1 MKVSV
6 AVQAITCGSLLCLST
21 TLCFGQSISN
31 GGLQYLQ
38 TITIPGWGQSGATQA
53 NYDLLGFNPAT
64 RIMYIADR
72 LSKGITAI
80 NTRSN
85 VFIGIMPMPNGS
97 SPNGVQVA
105 PDLQLLV
112 VTDGQKNVWVWDLR
126 LPGNPPQQ
134 YAIPNIGG
142 GTDAMDYD
150 PANQT
155 IYFINGTAPYYMTLL
170 NLAFRTITSQ
180 LQLPWSPELTAY
192 NTTDGLIWQV
202 ITDGDNKNANAGVIA
217 YDPVANKIVNQVLTP
232 NCVPHGIKID
242 PVSNVALLGCG
253 TNQGQVM
260 VNLKDGTI
268 LKTFSDVTGTDL
280 MDYNPNLRRFYTGS
294 AGNKSTTTGCPTDT
308 TSSQPI
314 IGIFEAPLVNGVV
327 QPKLDGVACMG
338 RNGKVGVD
346 PIENTV
352 YVPTRQY
359 PVDPTVPTTGS
370 AGVQVYRDL
379 TPPVQP
385 LLSSAVALLKPLPG
399 SSAGPVTVNMTP
411 DARVLRLS
419 AYPTGVK
426 GSTVLISLSTT
437 VTNEVVP
444 CAADPASGNAVC
456 GADLMGDPLIG
467 GMVTLSVDGVPVARG
482 PVTGQ

>member
-6 AVQAITCGSLLCLST
+6 LVHAITCGSLLCLST
-21 TLCFGQSISN
+21 TLCSGQGISN
-31 GGLQYLQ
+31 GGLQYMQ
-38 TITIPGWGQSGATQA
+38 TIGIPGWGQTGSTQA

-85 VFIGIMPMPNGS
+85 VFIGVMPMPNGS
-97 SPNGVQVA
+97 SPNGVQVI

-155 IYFINGTAPYYMTLL
+155 IYFINGTAPYYMTGLS
-170 NLAFRTITSQ
+170 LAFRTITSQ

-253 TNQGQVM
+253 TNQGQLM
-260 VNLKDGTI
+260 VSLKDATI

-280 MDYNPNLRRFYTGS
+280 MDYNPNTRRFYTGS
-294 AGNKSTTTGCPTDT
+294 AGNKSTTTGCATDT

-327 QPKLDGVACMG
+327 QPRLAGVACMG

-359 PVDPTVPTTGS
+359 PVDPTTPTTGS

-379 TPPVQP
+379 TPPAQA
-385 LLSSAVALLKPLPG
+385 LLTSAIATLKPLPG
-399 SSAGPVTVNMTP
+399 SSAGPLTVNMTP

-444 CAADPASGNAVC
+444 CAADTASGNAVC
-456 GADLMGDPLIG
+456 GADLIGDPLIG
-467 GMVTLSVDGVPVARG
+467 SMVTLSVDGVPVARG

>member
-1 MKVSV
+1 LWPTS
-6 AVQAITCGSLLCLST
+6 GSR
-21 TLCFGQSISN
+21 TL
-31 GGLQYLQ
+31 
-38 TITIPGWGQSGATQA
+38 A
-53 NYDLLGFNPAT
+53 
-64 RIMYIADR
+64 R
-72 LSKGITAI
+72 
-80 NTRSN
+80 
-85 VFIGIMPMPNGS
+85 
-97 SPNGVQVA
+97 NGVSGKWLLPVPVA
-105 PDLQLLV
+105 
-112 VTDGQKNVWVWDLR
+112 
-126 LPGNPPQQ
+126 
-134 YAIPNIGG
+134 
-142 GTDAMDYD
+142 D
-150 PANQT
+150 P
-155 IYFINGTAPYYMTLL
+155 
-170 NLAFRTITSQ
+170 LAT
-180 LQLPWSPELTAY
+180 
-192 NTTDGLIWQV
+192 TTDGLIWQV

-280 MDYNPNLRRFYTGS
+280 MDYNPNTRRFYTGS
-294 AGNKSTTTGCPTDT
+294 AGNKSTTTGCLTDT
-308 TSSQPI
+308 TSSQPV

-359 PVDPTVPTTGS
+359 PVDPTTATTGS
-370 AGVQVYRDL
+370 AGVLVYRDL
-379 TPPVQP
+379 TPPAQP
-385 LLSSAVALLKPLPG
+385 LLSAAMAMLKPLSG

-411 DARVLRLS
+411 DARVMRLS

-426 GSTVLISLSTT
+426 GSTILISLSTT

-444 CAADPASGNAVC
+444 CAPTPPLAMRYAAPISWETRSSGAW
-456 GADLMGDPLIG
+456 
-467 GMVTLSVDGVPVARG
+467 
-482 PVTGQ
+482 